1 MRRMYDAIIIGAGPV
16 GSRVAYLLA
25 EAGHRV
31 GVIDKKT
38 RLDEPVCCTGIIS
51 TECVKRFNIPGSV
64 ILRLASSA
72 RVFSPSGNELRL
84 ERPEPQA
91 CIVDRPAFNAAMA
104 EQARRSGAE
113 YILNSPVKSID
124 SQTSRVR
131 IEIEREAGENEY
143 LEAKIAVIASGS
155 NSKLAPISEMGKYGD
170 FAMGAQVEVE
180 STNLDEVEI
189 YFGHKIAPAFF
200 AWLVPLSGKRALAGL
215 LSRRRTGYYLKT
227 LISTLKAE
235 GKIVDVRNEISFAP
249 VPLKPIARTYGHRVV
264 VAGSAA
270 GQVKPIT
277 GGGIYYGLICADIAG
292 EHLHRAIE
300 SGNLSD
306 RDLAGYEKQWKK
318 TLGQEFKKAYIARK
332 FFELLSDRRL
342 DSAFNIIKSNG
353 IDKTLLESPELEF
366 DWHGGSILKLLGN
379 RALEKTFGSIKFPP
393 GPTGRERR

>member
-16 GSRVAYLLA
+16 GSRAAYRLA
-25 EAGHRV
+25 EMGHRV
-31 GVIDKKT
+31 AVVDKKT

-51 TECVKRFNIPGSV
+51 VECVKRFNIPESV
-64 ILRLASSA
+64 ILRQASSA
-72 RVFSPSGNELRL
+72 RVFSPSGKELRL

-91 CIVDRPAFNAAMA
+91 CIVDRPAFNAALA

-124 SQTSRVR
+124 FQTDRVR
-131 IEIEREAGENEY
+131 IEIERKAGEIES

-155 NSKLAPISEMGKYGD
+155 NSKLTNVPGMGKSGD

-180 STNLDEVEI
+180 STDLAEVEI
-189 YFGHKIAPAFF
+189 YFGRKIAPAFF

-215 LSRRRTGYYLKT
+215 LSRRRTGYYLKK
-227 LISTLKAE
+227 LISTLKTE
-235 GKIVDVRNEISFAP
+235 GKIVDVRSEISFAS
-249 VPLKPIARTYGHRVV
+249 VPLKPIARTYGQRVV

-277 GGGIYYGLICADIAG
+277 GGGIYYGLICADIAS

-306 RDLAGYEKQWKK
+306 RVLAGYEKLWKK
-318 TLGQEFKKAYIARK
+318 ALG
-332 FFELLSDRRL
+332 
-342 DSAFNIIKSNG
+342 
-353 IDKTLLESPELEF
+353 
-366 DWHGGSILKLLGN
+366 
-379 RALEKTFGSIKFPP
+379 
-393 GPTGRERR
+393 